1 MQENIP
7 GTPATPA
14 PAATPPAPA
23 AGADTAALQAQ
34 VAEMAKHIQTLTTNL
49 NEAINTPAP
58 EPAPA
63 KPAPA
68 SKGEVDAYL
77 DRLASQPRETI
88 SEEAKQAAMA
98 VVKEAVGPTL
108 SRIFDFGGSLVMER
122 EQARVDEEFGTGTFQ
137 ELYAPALQR
146 DLANLKRVNPE
157 ATANQE
163 TVRALV
169 DRITGQQ
176 FSSLATRK
184 EAAVKARNEARQ
196 KQAEELVS
204 HIPQGGVRL
213 RGRVGTGGGLEL
225 PAEFDQFSRE
235 IAAATGEPIDRETFA
250 KLYHAGN
257 TIDDFL
263 KATGQTE

>member
-7 GTPATPA
+7 GASATPATPA
-14 PAATPPAPA
+14 SEPTPQPAA
-23 AGADTAALQAQ
+23 DTSALQAQ
-34 VAEMAKHIQTLTTNL
+34 VAEMAKHIQTLTSNL
-49 NEAINTPAP
+49 NEAISM
-58 EPAPA
+58 PAPA
-63 KPAPA
+63 QEPARPAPA

-77 DRLASQPRETI
+77 DRLAAQPRETI

-122 EQARVDEEFGTGTFQ
+122 EQARVDDEFGSGTFQ

-157 ATANQE
+157 ATANHE

-184 EAAVKARNEARQ
+184 EAAVKARSEARQ
-196 KQAEELVS
+196 KQAEELAS

-213 RGRVGTGGGLEL
+213 RGRVGAGGGLEL

-235 IAAATGEPIDRETFA
+235 ISAATGEPIDRDTFA

-263 KATGQTE
+263 KATGQSE